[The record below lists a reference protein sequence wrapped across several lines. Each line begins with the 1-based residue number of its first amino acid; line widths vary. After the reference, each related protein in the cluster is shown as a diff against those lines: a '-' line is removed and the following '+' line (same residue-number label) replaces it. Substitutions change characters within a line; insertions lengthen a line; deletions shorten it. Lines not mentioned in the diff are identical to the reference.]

1 MRIQHLALI
10 AATLIATALPASAAS
25 GKFGVQAGLV
35 NNSLTGELPKDGS
48 WQGRSSFGAGLV
60 IELDLAVD
68 VAISLQPKFT
78 PRYSSQVF
86 KENGEIVRTV
96 DYDLDYLGIPLL
108 VRVTGD
114 PVGVRGFVTAG
125 LDLGILLDAS
135 VSEDGETSD
144 ITDDFNTTSFG
155 ALFGGGVMVPVGR
168 QLLTFELRYVQGLS
182 DIVARDDVDPDPEFA
197 APSVKYRGLEF
208 MVGFLFTLGGE

>member
-1 MRIQHLALI
+1 MRIQYFALI
-10 AATLIATALPASAAS
+10 AAILIATAPPAGAAS
-25 GKFGVQAGLV
+25 GKLGVQVGSIS
-35 NNSLTGELPKDGS
+35 NSLTGELPADGS
-48 WQGRSSFGAGLV
+48 WQGRSALGAGLV
-60 IELDLAVD
+60 AELDIAVD
-68 VAISLQPKFT
+68 VAISLQPTFT

-96 DYDLDYLGIPLL
+96 DYDLDYLSVPLL

-114 PVGVRGFVTAG
+114 PLGVRGFVTAG

-168 QLLTFELRYVQGLS
+168 HLLTFELRYVQGLS
-182 DIVARDDVDPDPEFA
+182 DIVARDSADPEPEFA

-208 MVGFLFTLGGE
+208 LVGFLFTLGGE

>member
-1 MRIQHLALI
+1 MRFRHFVLI
-10 AATLIATALPASAAS
+10 AVILGATAPSASALG
-25 GKFGVQAGLV
+25 GKLGVQVGLV
-35 NNSLTGELPKDGS
+35 NNSLTGELPGDGS
-48 WQGRSSFGAGLV
+48 WQGRSGVGAGLV
-60 IELDLAVD
+60 VDLDLAVD

-86 KENGEIVRTV
+86 EENGEIVRTV
-96 DYDLDYLGIPLL
+96 DYDLDYLGVPLL

-114 PVGVRGFVTAG
+114 PLGVRGFVTAG

-135 VSEDGETSD
+135 VSEEGETRD
-144 ITDDFNTTSFG
+144 ITDDFNSTSFG
-155 ALFGGGVMVPVGR
+155 ALFGAGAMVPVGR

-182 DIVARDDVDPDPEFA
+182 DIVARDDVDPEPEFA

-208 MVGFLFTLGGE
+208 LVGFLFTLGGE